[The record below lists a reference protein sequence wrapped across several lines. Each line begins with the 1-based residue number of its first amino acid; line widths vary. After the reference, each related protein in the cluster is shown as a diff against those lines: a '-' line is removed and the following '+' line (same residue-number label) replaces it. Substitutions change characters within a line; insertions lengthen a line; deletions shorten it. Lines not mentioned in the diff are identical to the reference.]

1 MEQGLCGR
9 FKRTFNWSIDL
20 VLVGIIALV
29 VLVVLLA
36 VFNHDKA
43 KPKLSTDKAVA
54 ITQSLTVREWKPGMG
69 PQPWIYHPAA
79 FKEPVWR
86 PLPPRPNGPKQ

>member
-1 MEQGLCGR
+1 MSEDFDGEYNLPLSAQM
-9 FKRTFNWSIDL
+9 TW

-29 VLVVLLA
+29 VLVILLA

-43 KPKLSTDKAVA
+43 KPKLSSDKAVA
-54 ITQSLTVREWKPGMG
+54 VIQALTVREWKPGMG

-86 PLPPRPNGPKQ
+86 PLPP